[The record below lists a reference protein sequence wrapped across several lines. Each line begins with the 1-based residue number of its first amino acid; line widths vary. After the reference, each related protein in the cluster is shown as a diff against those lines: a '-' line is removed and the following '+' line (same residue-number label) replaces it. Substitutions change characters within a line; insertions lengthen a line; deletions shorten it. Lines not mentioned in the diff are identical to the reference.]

1 MLAVRLERDVLQE
14 DDLVVAADLLERSA
28 EVDGRVFLIAARIF
42 APCTG
47 DPPRGV
53 EKTFAVWIV
62 ARPANERADRLLDLP
77 RDVRSLLGIDEI
89 AVFGLSMF
97 EGRVH
102 SLSSRAMSSATDAA
116 CSRISG
122 TAVISQ

>member
-1 MLAVRLERDVLQE
+1 MLAVRLERDVLQK
-14 DDLVVAADLLERSA
+14 DDLVVAADLLERPA
-28 EVDGRVFLIAARIF
+28 EVDGRILLIAARIF
-42 APCTG
+42 TPRTG
-47 DPPRGV
+47 DPSRGV
-53 EKTFAVWIV
+53 EKTFAVRIV
-62 ARPANERADRLLDLP
+62 AGPANERPDRLLDVP
-77 RDVRSLLGIDEI
+77 GNVRGLLGIDEI

-97 EGRVH
+97 EGRIH